1 MLVTNLPL
9 TIFRIG
15 ITSERG
21 FFGGWDVDYVLVSE
35 YTNEDEDEDENKPID
50 QDDEN
55 VDELKKNVVW
65 KFVASTTLDEK
76 QNFIDLYSVTE
87 LDVKDESKHREEEI
101 EEPKEMKPSGE
112 SSPSKGF
119 KIGVPK
125 IGFSWKTK
133 PEKKEPGDNENE
145 EDVIVPEEE
154 LGVESELVEKDPDLE
169 ALNKSADQKTDK
181 NWKFGLPRFSLG
193 RKGTSTQGENADDGD
208 NKDVQEVLETLPAD
222 IDVGEDD
229 REKKKYVV
237 KVKTSDNFTAG
248 TSSDVYVYLYGE
260 NGDSS
265 KFG

>member
-1 MLVTNLPL
+1 MSKYKDPDESSDSDE
-9 TIFRIG
+9 
-15 ITSERG
+15 SE
-21 FFGGWDVDYVLVSE
+21 E
-35 YTNEDEDEDENKPID
+35 KTETM
-50 QDDEN
+50 
-55 VDELKKNVVW
+55 
-65 KFVASTTLDEK
+65 FVASAHLDLRK
-76 QNFIDLYSVTE
+76 QNYIDLYSVSATSSNE
-87 LDVKDESKHREEEI
+87 KNQNGEDVIIAEEEVGVESECKVEVPNKSEFVDSKVNK
-101 EEPKEMKPSGE
+101 EEPNNRRSSGE
-112 SSPSKGF
+112 TSPSKRF
-119 KIGVPK
+119 KLVIPN
-125 IGFSWKTK
+125 IGFSWKK
-133 PEKKEPGDNENE
+133 KSQKKEPGDDKENE
-145 EDVIVPEEE
+145 DIIVPKEE
-154 LGVESELVEKDPDLE
+154 LGVESNFVEEDLDVKSPDE
-169 ALNKSADQKTDK
+169 STYQKTDK